1 MSSKS
6 HYSLLQVPSSAPTEL
21 IRSAYKLLALK
32 HHPDRAP
39 EGAGDDMMITLNNA
53 YEILSDSGKRAE
65 YDELL
70 KSSPQFEIDNSLSWE
85 QFITKHAIASS
96 ISIAVI
102 IYLLATYFIPFI
114 IASFR
119 TSNLQRIVLADIK
132 RQLEREATE
141 PADDDKPAKH
151 FTETVKAKQSQL
163 ITIQEAI
170 PSIPATPSIAPLQ
183 PSLTPTA
190 PPAKRTIKPKPDV
203 PSATY
208 TAPTSS
214 SSTPQSSSLPQ
225 SSSSPPAPI
234 IPHNYDPSAQHR
246 RGLVAAQNADYEQCV
261 ADDLRKRH
269 KALEIKV

>member
-6 HYSLLQVPSSAPTEL
+6 HYNLLQVPSSAPTEQ
-21 IRSAYKLLALK
+21 IRSAYKSLALK

-39 EGAGDDMMITLNNA
+39 EGVGDDMMINLNNA

-70 KSSPQFEIDNSLSWE
+70 QTSPRFEIDNSISWE
-85 QFITKHAIASS
+85 QFITKHAIVLS
-96 ISIAVI
+96 ISIAII
-102 IYLLATYFIPFI
+102 IYVSTAYILPYI

-119 TSNLQRIVLADIK
+119 TSSLQRSVLADIK

-141 PADDDKPAKH
+141 PAAEDKPAKH
-151 FTETVKAKQSQL
+151 STETIKEKQSQS
-163 ITIQEAI
+163 IWIKNAMPNV
-170 PSIPATPSIAPLQ
+170 PSASLIAPTQ

-190 PPAKRTIKPKPDV
+190 PPTKRVIKPKPDV

-208 TAPTSS
+208 IPPTS
-214 SSTPQSSSLPQ
+214 SSSLPQ

-234 IPHNYDPSAQHR
+234 TPHNYDLIAHHR
-246 RGLVAAQNADYEQCV
+246 RGLVAAQNADYERCV

-269 KALEIKV
+269 KTLEIKV